1 MAKKET
7 ATSTFTQ
14 SMVVNHDEASKAIA
28 ANGHLVTYVVEGE
41 PGVGKSSILKS
52 IKNRFGD
59 KFDYIYIDVP
69 TKDIPD
75 VALPA
80 VDLEARMTRSLVNE
94 IWLGS
99 GRNKPKVIMLDE
111 AFKGGDY
118 VKLLINRLMLER
130 IVGDYK
136 LPEGSIVFA
145 TTNLSTDGV
154 GDRSNGH
161 TNSRVARLHMR
172 KPNLEEWTAW
182 AIKNEVDGSLLAWVQ
197 SRPDL
202 FQSYTEWDNASS
214 VSKDSESV
222 LHYIFSPQTG
232 NTKTYV
238 APRTLKLASDQ
249 MKSVNELGWNLTSIC
264 LAGTFGKKAA
274 LDFEAYAKLGME
286 LPNFDDVLSNPEK
299 TPLPKDNM
307 AKLVF
312 VYRSLNYIKKQ
323 ENVEKYMTYMK
334 RFNNPELVVTWVRS
348 GVLREDI
355 SDWIISSKAVTNYVT
370 KDEQGSFIWRA
381 NQS

>member
-1 MAKKET
+1 MAKKDVT
-7 ATSTFTQ
+7 QIFTQ
-14 SMVVNHDEASKAIA
+14 TMTVNHDEAARAIKSS
-28 ANGHLVTYVVEGE
+28 GHLVTFVVEGE

-52 IKNRFGD
+52 LQKQLGD
-59 KFDYIYIDVP
+59 GYDYIYIDVP

-80 VDLEARMTRSLVNE
+80 VDLQARMTRSLVNE

-99 GRNKPKVIMLDE
+99 DRNKPKVIMLDE

-130 IVGDYK
+130 TVGDYK

-145 TTNLSTDGV
+145 TTNLATDGV

-172 KPNLEEWTAW
+172 KPNLEEWTSW

-202 FQSYTEWDNASS
+202 FQSYTEYANVSS
-214 VSKDSESV
+214 VRDDSENV
-222 LHYIFSPQTG
+222 LHYIFSPATG

-249 MKSVNELGWNLTSIC
+249 MKAVDEMGWNLTSIC

-274 LDFEAYAKLGME
+274 LDFEAYAKLGMS
-286 LPNFDDVLSNPEK
+286 LPNFDEVLK
-299 TPLPKDNM
+299 TPETTELPKDNM

-312 VYRSLNYIKKQ
+312 VYRSLNYIKKASD
-323 ENVEKYMTYMK
+323 VDAYMTYMK

-348 GVLREDI
+348 GVLRDDL
-355 SDWIISSKAVTNYVT
+355 SDMIVNSKSVTNYVT
-370 KDEQGSFIWRA
+370 KDEQGSFIWRVS
-381 NQS
+381 QS

>member
-7 ATSTFTQ
+7 TATFSQTMT
-14 SMVVNHDEASKAIA
+14 VNHDEAAKAIMA
-28 ANGHLVTYVVEGE
+28 SGHLVTYVVEGE

-52 IKNRFGD
+52 IKKQKGD
-59 KFDYIYIDVP
+59 KYDYIYIDVP

-80 VDLEARMTRSLVNE
+80 VDMQERVTRSLVNE

-99 GRNKPKVIMLDE
+99 DRNKPKVIMLDE

-130 IVGDYK
+130 TIGDYQ

-145 TTNLSTDGV
+145 TTNLATDGV

-161 TNSRVARLHMR
+161 TNSRIARLHMR

-202 FQSYTEWDNASS
+202 FQSYTDFNAGD
-214 VSKDSESV
+214 VKDSESV

-249 MKSVNELGWNLTSIC
+249 MKAVDEMGWSLTATC

-274 LDFEAYAKLGME
+274 LDFEAYAKLGLE
-286 LPNFDDVLSNPEK
+286 LPNFDDVLAKPET
-299 TPLPKDNM
+299 TPIPKDNM

-323 ENVEKYMTYMK
+323 SDIENYMTYMK

-348 GVLREDI
+348 GVLRDDLSNMMI
-355 SDWIISSKAVTNYVT
+355 GSKSVTNYVT
-370 KDEQGSFIWRA
+370 KDDQGSFIWRSS
-381 NQS
+381 NS

>member
-1 MAKKET
+1 MAKKE
-7 ATSTFTQ
+7 ASQTFTTTM
-14 SMVVNHDEASKAIA
+14 SVNHDEAARAIRA
-28 ANGHLVTYVVEGE
+28 SGHLVTYVIEGE

-52 IKNRFGD
+52 LKKQMGD
-59 KFDYIYIDVP
+59 KYDYIYIDVP

-80 VDLEARMTRSLVNE
+80 VDLQERMTRSLVNE

-99 GRNKPKVIMLDE
+99 DRNKPKVIMLDE

-130 IVGDYK
+130 TVGDYQ

-145 TTNLSTDGV
+145 TTNLATDGV

-161 TNSRVARLHMR
+161 TNSRVVRLHMR
-172 KPNLEEWTAW
+172 KPNLEEWTSW
-182 AIKNEVDGSLLAWVQ
+182 AIKNQVDGSLLAWVQ

-202 FQSYTEWDNASS
+202 FHSYTDYEGVTS
-214 VSKDSESV
+214 VSNDSESV
-222 LHYIFSPQTG
+222 LHYIFSPATG

-249 MKSVNELGWNLTSIC
+249 MKAIDETGWNLTSIC

-274 LDFEAYAKLGME
+274 LDFEAYAKLGLS
-286 LPNFDDVLSNPEK
+286 LPKFDEVLANPEK
-299 TPLPKDNM
+299 TALPTDNM

-312 VYRSLNYIKKQ
+312 VYRSLNHVKTA
-323 ENVEKYMTYMK
+323 NHVESLMTYMK
-334 RFNNPELVVTWVRS
+334 RFNNPELIVTWVRS
-348 GVLREDI
+348 GVLREDL
-355 SDWIISSKAVTNYVT
+355 SDLIINSKSVTNYVT
-370 KDEQGSFIWRA
+370 KDEQGSFIWKVS
-381 NQS
+381 QS